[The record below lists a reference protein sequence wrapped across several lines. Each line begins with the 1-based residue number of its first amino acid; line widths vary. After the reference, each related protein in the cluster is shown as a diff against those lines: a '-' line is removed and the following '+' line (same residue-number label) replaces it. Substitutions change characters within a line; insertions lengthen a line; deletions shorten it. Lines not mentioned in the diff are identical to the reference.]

1 MGSALGVPGLEAE
14 PSGNVDGLKLREGM
28 APDRRSRADQR
39 EINYIGVTTWE
50 SEWRDHRQYVMTA
63 TEKALERVEE
73 GGG

>member
-39 EINYIGVTTWE
+39 EINYIGATTWE
-50 SEWRDHRQYVMTA
+50 RE
-63 TEKALERVEE
+63 
-73 GGG
+73 